1 RSQPVQPGVVT
12 GRHLLQPFPVAL
24 RWTLRCSRPV
34 VGQNPRG
41 KDGCEEEERENGHL
55 RLPAHHGHVVPAE
68 LHTPGEHGH
77 LGPPTSRG
85 AVFRAS
91 TKTLQAPQETL
102 QLPHVHFRAGT
113 FPLVRSEVQLN
124 YATFPDLT
132 KCLDPRRQLQVKL
145 QGEKAPRSLN
155 ATLAELFGVIPGD
168 GDPLQERG
176 SDSCR
181 RCAVVG
187 NSGNLRQSQ
196 YGPDI
201 DSHDF
206 VLRMNRAPT
215 AGYESDVGGKT
226 THHFVY
232 PESYRELAA
241 NVSMILI
248 PFKTLD
254 LRWVVTALTTGT
266 INFTYVPVPRKIK
279 VKKEKILVY
288 NPTFM
293 KYIYEN
299 WLEHHGRYPST
310 GLLSLMF
317 ALHVCDE
324 VNVYGFGADSKGHWH
339 HYWENNTSGGAF
351 RKTGVHD
358 GDFEFNITLTLASI
372 EKIKFFKGR

>member
-1 RSQPVQPGVVT
+1 MVT
-12 GRHLLQPFPVAL
+12 GRHLLQPFLFAL
-24 RWTLRCSRPV
+24 HWTLRCGDRAQGAKMV
-34 VGQNPRG
+34 VVRRKNV
-41 KDGCEEEERENGHL
+41 KMFTFAFL
-55 RLPAHHGHVVPAE
+55 LITV
-68 LHTPGEHGH
+68 
-77 LGPPTSRG
+77 TS
-85 AVFRAS
+85 F
-91 TKTLQAPQETL
+91 L
-102 QLPHVHFRAGT
+102 
-113 FPLVRSEVQLN
+113 LN
-124 YATFPDLT
+124 YTHQVT
-132 KCLDPRRQLQVKL
+132 TTTWDPRHLVVQFSEHVQKLFKYPRRPCSCHTCISEPGHSLWFDQRFNSTMQPFLTSQNALIPEDSYRWWLKL
-145 QGEKAPRSLN
+145 QGEKAPRSWN
-155 ATLAELFGVIPGD
+155 ATLAELFEVIPGD

-176 SDSCR
+176 SPGCR

-187 NSGNLRQSQ
+187 NSGNLRQAR
-196 YGPDI
+196 YGHDI

-215 AGYESDVGGKT
+215 AGYESDVGSKT

-232 PESYRELAA
+232 PESYKELAA

-288 NPTFM
+288 NPAFM

-299 WLEHHGRYPST
+299 WLERHGRYPST
-310 GLLSLMF
+310 GILSLMF

>member
-1 RSQPVQPGVVT
+1 MSSYPDPSCLGEETWVVAHLAT
-12 GRHLLQPFPVAL
+12 TSFQAVVENDKVTPEHLLQAKQPQFSQSLLKGLALQAL
-24 RWTLRCSRPV
+24 RQLHCPSLDSLQDLSV
-34 VGQNPRG
+34 LLEVRG
-41 KDGCEEEERENGHL
+41 
-55 RLPAHHGHVVPAE
+55 PE
-68 LHTPGEHGH
+68 LDTG
-77 LGPPTSRG
+77 
-85 AVFRAS
+85 V
-91 TKTLQAPQETL
+91 KKLQA
-102 QLPHVHFRAGT
+102 
-113 FPLVRSEVQLN
+113 
-124 YATFPDLT
+124 
-132 KCLDPRRQLQVKL
+132 
-145 QGEKAPRSLN
+145 EKAPRNLN
-155 ATLAELFGVIPGD
+155 TTLTELFGVIPGD

-176 SDSCR
+176 TYTCR

-196 YGPDI
+196 YGQEI

-215 AGYESDVGGKT
+215 AGYESDVGSKT

-232 PESYRELAA
+232 PESYKELAA

-288 NPTFM
+288 NPAFM

-310 GLLSLMF
+310 GLLSLIF

-324 VNVYGFGADSKGHWH
+324 VSVYGFGADSKGHWH

>member
-1 RSQPVQPGVVT
+1 MVLDKPRQDVASPPHCNGFLM
-12 GRHLLQPFPVAL
+12 HMLLWLSF
-24 RWTLRCSRPV
+24 S
-34 VGQNPRG
+34 
-41 KDGCEEEERENGHL
+41 
-55 RLPAHHGHVVPAE
+55 
-68 LHTPGEHGH
+68 
-77 LGPPTSRG
+77 
-85 AVFRAS
+85 
-91 TKTLQAPQETL
+91 ET
-102 QLPHVHFRAGT
+102 VSVIFAR
-113 FPLVRSEVQLN
+113 
-124 YATFPDLT
+124 
-132 KCLDPRRQLQVKL
+132 L
-145 QGEKAPRSLN
+145 QGEKAPKNLN
-155 ATLAELFGVIPGD
+155 TTLTELFEVIPGD

-176 SDSCR
+176 TYTCR

-196 YGPDI
+196 YGQDI

-206 VLRMNRAPT
+206 VLRSEHKLRGISAVLSSETPSLFPGTPDIRMNRAPT
-215 AGYESDVGGKT
+215 AGYESDVGSKT
-226 THHFVY
+226 THHFIY
-232 PESYRELAA
+232 PESYKELAA

-248 PFKTLD
+248 PFKTMD

-288 NPTFM
+288 NPAFM
-293 KYIYEN
+293 KYIYDN

-324 VNVYGFGADSKGHWH
+324 VSVYGFGANSKGHWH

>member
-1 RSQPVQPGVVT
+1 MSGQEALPGREGEGRGSGGCSSSARIRQRSV
-12 GRHLLQPFPVAL
+12 RPFP
-24 RWTLRCSRPV
+24 
-34 VGQNPRG
+34 
-41 KDGCEEEERENGHL
+41 GHGVWP
-55 RLPAHHGHVVPAE
+55 PAG
-68 LHTPGEHGH
+68 
-77 LGPPTSRG
+77 
-85 AVFRAS
+85 
-91 TKTLQAPQETL
+91 
-102 QLPHVHFRAGT
+102 
-113 FPLVRSEVQLN
+113 
-124 YATFPDLT
+124 
-132 KCLDPRRQLQVKL
+132 PRRPAKL
-145 QGEKAPRSLN
+145 QGEKSPKN
-155 ATLAELFGVIPGD
+155 INDTLKELFGIIPAD

-176 SDSCR
+176 TLTCR

-196 YGPDI
+196 YGQEI

-215 AGYESDVGGKT
+215 VGYESDVGSKT

-232 PESYRELAA
+232 PESYKELAE

-254 LRWVVTALTTGT
+254 LRWIVTALTTGT

-288 NPTFM
+288 NPSFI
-293 KYIYEN
+293 KYVYEN
-299 WLEHHGRYPST
+299 WLQNHGRYPST
-310 GLLSLMF
+310 GLLSVIF

-339 HYWENNTSGGAF
+339 HYWENNALAGAF
-351 RKTGVHD
+351 RQTGVHD

>member
-1 RSQPVQPGVVT
+1 MVVVRRRNVKVFT
-12 GRHLLQPFPVAL
+12 FAFLLITVTSFLLNYTHQVTSTTWDPRHLVVQFSEHVQKLFKYPRRPCSCHSCISELGRSLWFDQRFNSTMQPFLTSQNAL
-24 RWTLRCSRPV
+24 IPEDSYRWWL
-34 VGQNPRG
+34 
-41 KDGCEEEERENGHL
+41 
-55 RLPAHHGHVVPAE
+55 
-68 LHTPGEHGH
+68 
-77 LGPPTSRG
+77 
-85 AVFRAS
+85 
-91 TKTLQAPQETL
+91 
-102 QLPHVHFRAGT
+102 
-113 FPLVRSEVQLN
+113 
-124 YATFPDLT
+124 
-132 KCLDPRRQLQVKL
+132 KL
-145 QGEKAPRSLN
+145 QGEKAPKSLN

-196 YGPDI
+196 YGQDI

-215 AGYESDVGGKT
+215 AGYESDVGSKT

-288 NPTFM
+288 NPAFM